1 MLRSTAPVVDQ
12 VGSVPVNDLDAQ
24 GPSQVQEPAEE
35 QVKPQAPQ
43 AQRQPNGLEWLVKQ
57 AQRNQRPSQA
67 QSE

>member
-24 GPSQVQEPAEE
+24 GPSPVQEPAEE

-43 AQRQPNGLEWLVKQ
+43 AQRPKNGLEWLVKQ
-57 AQRNQRPSQA
+57 AERKRPGQA
-67 QSE
+67 QPE

>member
-1 MLRSTAPVVDQ
+1 M
-12 VGSVPVNDLDAQ
+12 NDLDAQ

-57 AQRNQRPSQA
+57 AQRNRRPSQA